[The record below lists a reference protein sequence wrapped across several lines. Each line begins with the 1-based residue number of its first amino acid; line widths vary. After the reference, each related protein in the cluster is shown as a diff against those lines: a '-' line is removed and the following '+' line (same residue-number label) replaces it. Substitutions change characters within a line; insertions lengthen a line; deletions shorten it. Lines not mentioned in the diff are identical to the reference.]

1 LESDLNVFCFC
12 FALFVCVCVC
22 VCVCM
27 CVCMCSCFRDIMR
40 SFVPLRT
47 HNIRPTHV
55 FRPTGVWTGLIFVFS
70 ESLFI
75 RWQIFL
81 QIERIQQ
88 NVAFQC
94 INHTHHTHRLCK
106 APKTS
111 PGYLLHSSGSAW
123 PEIVIL
129 ETVIACKPSLE
140 WRLPIMV
147 YLNCIVDIIIIL
159 IVMMTRINL
168 F

>member
-1 LESDLNVFCFC
+1 MYL
-12 FALFVCVCVC
+12 VCVCVC
-22 VCVCM
+22 VCVCVFV
-27 CVCMCSCFRDIMR
+27 CVCSCFRDIMR

-55 FRPTGVWTGLIFVFS
+55 FLPTGVWTGLIFVFS
-70 ESLFI
+70 ETLFI

-81 QIERIQQ
+81 QIERIPQ

-111 PGYLLHSSGSAW
+111 PGYLLHSSGSPW
-123 PEIVIL
+123 PDVVQL
-129 ETVIACKPSLE
+129 ETVIVVSAPRSVSSEVKMASQQKKGL
-140 WRLPIMV
+140 V
-147 YLNCIVDIIIIL
+147 SALNIIL
-159 IVMMTRINL
+159 IRLAWYLMFLHIISTR
-168 F
+168 